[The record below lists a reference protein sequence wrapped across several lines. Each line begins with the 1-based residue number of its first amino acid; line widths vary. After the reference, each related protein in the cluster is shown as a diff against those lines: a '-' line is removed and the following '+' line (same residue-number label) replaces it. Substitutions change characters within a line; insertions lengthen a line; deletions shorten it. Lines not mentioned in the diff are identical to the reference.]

1 MPPCFSSL
9 DHEGILNSNFKNTST
24 CLLSAMPAKNWIY
37 ICELDSYDF
46 EYSTSTPVK
55 YMDVDS
61 SVLFE
66 EINKLSTEIADI
78 LRGKLHIL
86 NISILYL

>member
-9 DHEGILNSNFKNTST
+9 DHEGILNANFKNTST
-24 CLLSAMPAKNWIY
+24 CLLSSMPAKNWIY
-37 ICELDSYDF
+37 IWELDSYDF

-66 EINKLSTEIADI
+66 EINKLSTKIADI